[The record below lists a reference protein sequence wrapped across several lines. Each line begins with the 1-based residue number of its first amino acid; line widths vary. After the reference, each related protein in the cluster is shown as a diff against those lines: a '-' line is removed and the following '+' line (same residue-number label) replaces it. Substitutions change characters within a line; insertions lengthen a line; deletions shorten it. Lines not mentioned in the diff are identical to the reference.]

1 MCQVLKFIFTKSTV
15 PGTARYLAGLLCT
28 FFLKLI
34 GTALCPAPDISVGSG
49 VGCSYCPTTAGQM
62 RPSEMS

>member
-1 MCQVLKFIFTKSTV
+1 MCQVLKVIFTKYTV

-34 GTALCPAPDISVGSG
+34 GTALCPAPDISVGIG
-49 VGCSYCPTTAGQM
+49 VGCSYCPTTAGQADAA
-62 RPSEMS
+62 E